1 MRLEGKVI
9 IITGAARHLGQ
20 AYAVRLAKEGAKL
33 TVADVIDCAETAR
46 LCEAE
51 GAEVLPAEAWTLR
64 ARKRRWRWLGR
75 PPNASGA

>member
-9 IITGAARHLGQ
+9 IVTGAARHLGQ

-33 TVADVIDCAETAR
+33 TVADVLDCSETAR

-51 GAEVLPAEAWTLR
+51 GA
-64 ARKRRWRWLGR
+64 RKRRWRWHSR
-75 PPNASGA
+75 PSSASGGSMAC